1 MDIASF
7 LIYCTIATFTPGPT
21 NIVILSIV
29 NQSGAKKA
37 MNYSYGA
44 TAGFGLLLAVSAAL
58 NTVLVTI
65 LPKVLLTM
73 QVVGSMYMLYLA
85 YLMFRKHTSNPTEVQ
100 AATFISGFLMQFLN
114 PKVVLFTLTVIPA
127 FILPYYHAV
136 PAVTLSILAITGIG
150 FLAFTTWVLFGTIF
164 RVFLQKHNKVVNIAM
179 AVLLVY
185 AAIMVWK

>member
-65 LPKVLLTM
+65 LPKILLTM

-100 AATFISGFLMQFLN
+100 AATFISDFLMQFLN
-114 PKVVLFTLTVIPA
+114 PKVVLFTMTVIPA

-136 PAVTLSILAITGIG
+136 PAVTISILAITGIG
-150 FLAFTTWVLFGTIF
+150 FMAFTTWVLFGTIF
-164 RVFLQKHNKVVNIAM
+164 RVFLQKHNHVVNIAM
-179 AVLLVY
+179 AGLLVY